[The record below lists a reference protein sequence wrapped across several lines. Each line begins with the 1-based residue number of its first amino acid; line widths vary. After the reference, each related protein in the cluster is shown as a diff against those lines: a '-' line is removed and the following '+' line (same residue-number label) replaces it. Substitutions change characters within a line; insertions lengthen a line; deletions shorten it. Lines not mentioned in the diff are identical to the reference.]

1 MAEKMVS
8 FPHVEK
14 KIEDFLYDEEG
25 NIPVGKV
32 LTIGSMILILG
43 LLMADDAFAAHRSHS
58 SHSSHSS
65 HQSGYSGGHSSHV
78 SHASHQSSYY
88 DDAPT
93 APAAGGG
100 SSAAST
106 ASHASHSN
114 VAPSASEVQAMHAV
128 SNGDTVHLDAVEHAL
143 QPAADVPATT
153 SLVPD
158 AHES

>member
-1 MAEKMVS
+1 MAELS
-8 FPHVEK
+8 FPHVEQ

-25 NIPVGKV
+25 SIPVGKV

-65 HQSGYSGGHSSHV
+65 HQSGYSGGHSSHT

-88 DDAPT
+88 DA
-93 APAAGGG
+93 APAAPSSGG
-100 SSAAST
+100 SSAASA

-114 VAPSASEVQAMHAV
+114 VAPSAAEVQSLYAV
-128 SNGDTVHLDAVEHAL
+128 GSGDTVHLDAAEHAL

-153 SLVPD
+153 SLHAPD
-158 AHES
+158 AQEP

>member
-1 MAEKMVS
+1 MAELS
-8 FPHVEK
+8 FPHVEQ

-65 HQSGYSGGHSSHV
+65 HQSGYSGGHSSHT

-88 DDAPT
+88 DA
-93 APAAGGG
+93 APAAPSSGGN
-100 SSAAST
+100 SAASA

-114 VAPSASEVQAMHAV
+114 VAPSAAEVQSLHAV
-128 SNGDTVHLDAVEHAL
+128 GSGDTVHLDAAEHAL
-143 QPAADVPATT
+143 QPAADAPATT
-153 SLVPD
+153 SLQAPD

>member
-1 MAEKMVS
+1 MAELS
-8 FPHVEK
+8 FPHVEQ

-65 HQSGYSGGHSSHV
+65 HQSGYSGGHSSHT

-88 DDAPT
+88 DA
-93 APAAGGG
+93 APAAPSSGGN
-100 SSAAST
+100 SAASA

-114 VAPSASEVQAMHAV
+114 VAPSAAEVQSLHAV
-128 SNGDTVHLDAVEHAL
+128 GSGDTVHLDAAEHAL
-143 QPAADVPATT
+143 QPTADAPATT
-153 SLVPD
+153 SLQAPD

>member
-1 MAEKMVS
+1 MAELS
-8 FPHVEK
+8 FPHVEQ

-65 HQSGYSGGHSSHV
+65 HQSGYSGGHSSHT

-88 DDAPT
+88 DA
-93 APAAGGG
+93 APASPSSGG
-100 SSAAST
+100 SSAASA

-114 VAPSASEVQAMHAV
+114 VAPSVAEVQSLHAV
-128 SNGDTVHLDAVEHAL
+128 GSGDTVHLDAAEHAL
-143 QPAADVPATT
+143 QPAVDAPATT
-153 SLVPD
+153 SLQAPD

>member
-1 MAEKMVS
+1 MAELS
-8 FPHVEK
+8 FPHVEQ

-65 HQSGYSGGHSSHV
+65 HQSGYSGGHSSHT

-88 DDAPT
+88 DA
-93 APAAGGG
+93 APAAPSSGGN
-100 SSAAST
+100 SAASA
-106 ASHASHSN
+106 ASHASPSN
-114 VAPSASEVQAMHAV
+114 VAPSAVEVQSLHAV
-128 SNGDTVHLDAVEHAL
+128 GSGDTVHLDAAEHAL
-143 QPAADVPATT
+143 QPAADAPATT
-153 SLVPD
+153 SLQAPD